1 MARTTTTTG
10 ALTEAAAWLIRAL
23 RFEAMMANLRAT
35 QAQRIRTLTV
45 PKTAAVQQDPA
56 AA

>member
-1 MARTTTTTG
+1 MARTTTTG
-10 ALTEAAAWLIRAL
+10 ALTEAGAWLVRAL

-35 QAQRIRTLTV
+35 QAERIRTLTL
-45 PKTAAVQQDPA
+45 PAGAARQQNPA